1 MIIYTV
7 HRCNFCTPLFTLR
20 FGRCFSSQ
28 RSPVCSQWTQK
39 YKPEAAGNGPPNG
52 AGMVSWFDPV
62 LFMENHDTFEYNAGL
77 MVVNGG

>member
-1 MIIYTV
+1 M
-7 HRCNFCTPLFTLR
+7 
-20 FGRCFSSQ
+20 
-28 RSPVCSQWTQK
+28 CSQWTQK